1 MKKLFTLLFAVII
14 VAFSA
19 QAQTK
24 PDTTK
29 VKPAPIYQPD
39 LTSKHDVILNGI
51 SIQQLNDW
59 VIYAQNGP
67 EAISNSDRIS
77 AKQATEITK
86 NYFTISTYLKGQL
99 DSLLAKDKLKWQA
112 DTAKKGKSK

>member
-1 MKKLFTLLFAVII
+1 MKKTILIIFAAITTV
-14 VAFSA
+14 FSA
-19 QAQTK
+19 QGQTK

-29 VKPAPIYQPD
+29 VKPAPVYQPD
-39 LTSKHDVILNGI
+39 LASKHDVILKGI

-59 VIYAQNGP
+59 VIYTQNGP
-67 EAISNSDRIS
+67 EAIGNSDRIS

-86 NYFTISTYLKGQL
+86 NYFTISSYLKGQL

-112 DTAKKGKSK
+112 DTAKKSTNK